1 MAMREITFRDA
12 LQEALIEE
20 FDRFPDL
27 FIMGE
32 DIVAQGGVFGVH
44 RQIATDHP
52 QRLVQTPISEP
63 GFIGMAVGAAMTGG
77 PVVCEIMFQDFMT
90 VCMDEIVNQ
99 AAKLRY
105 MSGGQAKMPLVI
117 RSPCGMGRG
126 TAAQHTQAL
135 ESWFVHV
142 PGLLVATPST
152 PADAKGLLKTA
163 IRGQDP
169 VMFFEYKMLYATKG
183 EVPDDPDFTIPFG
196 KARIA
201 RAGRDITCVAI
212 GSMVHRAL
220 EAADRLDAEGIS
232 LEIIDPRTLSPLDTD
247 TIFASVEKTSRAL
260 VVDEATPRCAMAAD
274 IAATIA
280 EHRFGWLDGPV
291 RRINSPH
298 APKPFSPALEKHA
311 APTAVDILAM
321 ARHMMGK
328 RAP

>member
-12 LQEALIEE
+12 IQEALIEE
-20 FDRFPDL
+20 LGRFPDM

-32 DIVAQGGVFGVH
+32 DIIAQGGVFGVH
-44 RQIATDHP
+44 RRIAVEHP
-52 QRLVQTPISEP
+52 GRIVQAPISEP
-63 GFIGMAVGAAMTGG
+63 GFVGMAVGAAMTGG
-77 PVVCEIMFQDFMT
+77 PVVCEIMFQDFMA

-105 MSGGQAKMPLVI
+105 MSGGQARMPLVI
-117 RSPCGMGRG
+117 RSPCGMGRSS
-126 TAAQHTQAL
+126 AAQHAQAL

-163 IRGQDP
+163 IRGEDP
-169 VMFFEYKMLYATKG
+169 VMFFEYKMLYGIQG
-183 EVPDDPDFTIPFG
+183 EVPDDPGFTIPFG

-201 RAGRDITCVAI
+201 REGSDITCVAI
-212 GSMVHRAL
+212 GSMVHRAE
-220 EAADRLDAEGIS
+220 EAARLLEAEGIS

-247 TIFASVEKTSRAL
+247 TIFGSVEKTSRAM

-291 RRINSPH
+291 RRLNSPH
-298 APKPFSPALEKHA
+298 APKPFSPVLERHA
-311 APTAVDILAM
+311 APGAGDIAAM
-321 ARHMMGK
+321 ARHMMGG
-328 RAP
+328 RAR

>member
-1 MAMREITFRDA
+1 MALREMTFRDA

-20 FDRFPDL
+20 LARFPDM

-32 DIVAQGGVFGVH
+32 DLIAQGGVFGVH
-44 RQIATDHP
+44 RTIATDH
-52 QRLVQTPISEP
+52 RDRIVQTPISEP

-105 MSGGQAKMPLVI
+105 MTGGQARMPLVI

-142 PGLLVATPST
+142 PGLHVVVPST

-163 IRGQDP
+163 IRGEDP
-169 VMFFEYKMLYATKG
+169 VMFFEYKMLYAIKG
-183 EVPDDPDFTIPFG
+183 EVSDDADLAIPFG
-196 KARIA
+196 QARIA
-201 RAGRDITCVAI
+201 REGRHISCVAI
-212 GSMVHRAL
+212 GSMVHKSL
-220 EAADRLDAEGIS
+220 EAAAALESEGIS
-232 LEIIDPRTLSPLDTD
+232 LEVIDPRTLSPLDTG
-247 TIFASVEKTSRAL
+247 TIFASVEKTNRAMI
-260 VVDEATPRCAMAAD
+260 VDEATPRCSMAAD

-280 EHRFGWLDGPV
+280 EHRFGHLDGPV
-291 RRINSPH
+291 RRLNAPH
-298 APKPFSPALEKHA
+298 VPKPFSPALEKDA
-311 APTAVDILAM
+311 VPTATDIIAM
-321 ARHMMGK
+321 ARHMMGR
-328 RAP
+328 RAS